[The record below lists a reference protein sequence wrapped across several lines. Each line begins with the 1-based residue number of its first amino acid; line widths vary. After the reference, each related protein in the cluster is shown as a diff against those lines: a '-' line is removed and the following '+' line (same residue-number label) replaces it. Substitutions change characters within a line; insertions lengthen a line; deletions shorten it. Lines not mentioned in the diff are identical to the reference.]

1 MLSNSH
7 MTSYSY
13 KYVLSEEKARLLRDL
28 MVYQISIYDSEIA
41 AGGTAPFIARR
52 AEALRFLRKINPLY
66 VIGTDSTAVM
76 MWDIIKLCNPV
87 PDEIR
92 EKFKRTTLQFGA
104 EDGLIGILSM
114 YSNELIIELKSAIS
128 DQDTD
133 DEEDDSDDDDEYDL
147 IELLRP
153 HDDL

>member
-1 MLSNSH
+1 

-28 MVYQISIYDSEIA
+28 VVYQISIYDSEIA

-114 YSNELIIELKSAIS
+114 YSNELITELKSVIS
-128 DQDTD
+128 DQDS
-133 DEEDDSDDDDEYDL
+133 DEEDNSDDDEYDL

>member
-28 MVYQISIYDSEIA
+28 VVYQISIYDSEIA

-66 VIGTDSTAVM
+66 VIGTDSTAIM

-114 YSNELIIELKSAIS
+114 YSNELITELKSVIS
-128 DQDTD
+128 DQDS
-133 DEEDDSDDDDEYDL
+133 DEEDNSDDDEYDL

>member
-1 MLSNSH
+1 

-28 MVYQISIYDSEIA
+28 VVYQISIYDSEIA

-76 MWDIIKLCNPV
+76 MWDIMKLCNPI

-114 YSNELIIELKSAIS
+114 YSNELITELKSVIS
-128 DQDTD
+128 DQDS
-133 DEEDDSDDDDEYDL
+133 DEEDNSDDDEYDL

>member
-1 MLSNSH
+1 

-13 KYVLSEEKARLLRDL
+13 RYVLSEEMARLLRDL
-28 MVYQISIYDSEIA
+28 VIYQISLYDSEIA
-41 AGGTAPFIARR
+41 AGGTAPSIARR

-87 PDEIR
+87 PDDIR

-104 EDGLIGILSM
+104 MDGLIGILCM
-114 YSNELIIELKSAIS
+114 YSNELITELKSAIS

-133 DEEDDSDDDDEYDL
+133 DEDDSDDNEYDL
-147 IELLRP
+147 IELLRL

>member
-28 MVYQISIYDSEIA
+28 VVYQISIYDSEIA

-52 AEALRFLRKINPLY
+52 AEALRFMRKINPLY

-92 EKFKRTTLQFGA
+92 EKFKRTTLQFGT

-114 YSNELIIELKSAIS
+114 YSNELITELKSVIS
-128 DQDTD
+128 DQDS
-133 DEEDDSDDDDEYDL
+133 DEEDNSDDDEYDL

>member
-1 MLSNSH
+1 

-28 MVYQISIYDSEIA
+28 VVYQISIYDSEIA

-52 AEALRFLRKINPLY
+52 AEALRFLRRINPLY
-66 VIGTDSTAVM
+66 VIGTDRTAVM
-76 MWDIIKLCNPV
+76 MWDIMKLCNPV

-92 EKFKRTTLQFGA
+92 EKFKRTTLQLGA
-104 EDGLIGILSM
+104 EDGLIGILCM
-114 YSNELIIELKSAIS
+114 YSNDLITELKSTIS
-128 DQDTD
+128 DQDND
-133 DEEDDSDDDDEYDL
+133 DDSDDDEYDL

>member
-1 MLSNSH
+1 

-13 KYVLSEEKARLLRDL
+13 RYVLSEEMARLLRDL
-28 MVYQISIYDSEIA
+28 VIYQISLYDSEIA
-41 AGGTAPFIARR
+41 AGGTAPSIARR

-87 PDEIR
+87 PDDIR

-104 EDGLIGILSM
+104 EDGLIGILCM
-114 YSNELIIELKSAIS
+114 YSNELITELKSAIS

-133 DEEDDSDDDDEYDL
+133 DEDDSDDNEYDL
-147 IELLRP
+147 IELLRL

>member
-1 MLSNSH
+1 

-13 KYVLSEEKARLLRDL
+13 NYVLSEEKARLLRDL
-28 MVYQISIYDSEIA
+28 VVYQISIYDSEIA

-114 YSNELIIELKSAIS
+114 YSNELITELKSVIS
-128 DQDTD
+128 DQDS
-133 DEEDDSDDDDEYDL
+133 DEEDNSDDDEYDL

>member
-1 MLSNSH
+1 

-13 KYVLSEEKARLLRDL
+13 KYKLSEEKARLLKDL
-28 MVYQISIYDSEIA
+28 VVYQISIYDSEIA

-114 YSNELIIELKSAIS
+114 YSNELITELKSVIS
-128 DQDTD
+128 DQDS
-133 DEEDDSDDDDEYDL
+133 DEEDNSDDDEYDL

>member
-1 MLSNSH
+1 

-13 KYVLSEEKARLLRDL
+13 KYKLSEEKARLLRDL
-28 MVYQISIYDSEIA
+28 VVYQISNYDSEIA

-52 AEALRFLRKINPLY
+52 AEALRFLRKINPQY

-104 EDGLIGILSM
+104 EDGLIGILCM
-114 YSNELIIELKSAIS
+114 YSNDLITELKSTIS
-128 DQDTD
+128 DQDSD
-133 DEEDDSDDDDEYDL
+133 DEDDSDDDEYDL

>member
-1 MLSNSH
+1 

-28 MVYQISIYDSEIA
+28 VVYQISIYDSEIA

-66 VIGTDSTAVM
+66 VIGTDSTAIM

-114 YSNELIIELKSAIS
+114 YSNELITELKSVIS
-128 DQDTD
+128 DQDS
-133 DEEDDSDDDDEYDL
+133 DEEDNSDDDEYDL

>member
-1 MLSNSH
+1 

-28 MVYQISIYDSEIA
+28 VVYQISIYDSEIA

-52 AEALRFLRKINPLY
+52 AEALRFLPRINPIQ

-76 MWDIIKLCNPV
+76 MWDVIKLCEPV
-87 PDEIR
+87 SEEIR

-104 EDGLIGILSM
+104 EAGLIGILCM
-114 YSNELIIELKSAIS
+114 YSNELITELKATIA
-128 DQDTD
+128 DHDK
-133 DEEDDSDDDDEYDL
+133 DDDDESDL
-147 IELLRP
+147 MELLGEC
-153 HDDL
+153 DNL

>member
-28 MVYQISIYDSEIA
+28 VVYQISIYDSEIA

-52 AEALRFLRKINPLY
+52 AEALRFLRRINPLY

-114 YSNELIIELKSAIS
+114 YSNELITELKSVIS
-128 DQDTD
+128 DQDS
-133 DEEDDSDDDDEYDL
+133 DEEDNSDDDEYDL

>member
-1 MLSNSH
+1 

-13 KYVLSEEKARLLRDL
+13 KYKLSEEKARLLRDL

-114 YSNELIIELKSAIS
+114 YSNELITELKSVIS
-128 DQDTD
+128 DQDS
-133 DEEDDSDDDDEYDL
+133 DEEDNSDDDEYDL

>member
-1 MLSNSH
+1 

-28 MVYQISIYDSEIA
+28 VVYQISIYDSEIA

-104 EDGLIGILSM
+104 EDGLIGILCM
-114 YSNELIIELKSAIS
+114 YSNELITELKSVIS
-128 DQDTD
+128 DQDS
-133 DEEDDSDDDDEYDL
+133 DEEDNSDDDEYDL

>member
-1 MLSNSH
+1 

-28 MVYQISIYDSEIA
+28 VVYQISIYDSEIA

-114 YSNELIIELKSAIS
+114 YSNELITELKSVIS
-128 DQDTD
+128 DQDS
-133 DEEDDSDDDDEYDL
+133 DEEDNSDDDEYDH

>member
-1 MLSNSH
+1 M
-7 MTSYSY
+7 
-13 KYVLSEEKARLLRDL
+13 RDL
-28 MVYQISIYDSEIA
+28 VVYQISIYDSEIA

-114 YSNELIIELKSAIS
+114 YSNELITELKSVIS
-128 DQDTD
+128 DQDS
-133 DEEDDSDDDDEYDL
+133 DEEDNSDDDEYDL

>member
-1 MLSNSH
+1 

-13 KYVLSEEKARLLRDL
+13 KYKLSEEKARLLRDL

-66 VIGTDSTAVM
+66 VIGTDSTAIM

-114 YSNELIIELKSAIS
+114 YSNELITELKSVIS
-128 DQDTD
+128 DQDS
-133 DEEDDSDDDDEYDL
+133 DEEDNSDDDEYDL

>member
-1 MLSNSH
+1 

-13 KYVLSEEKARLLRDL
+13 KYVLSEEKARLLRNL

-52 AEALRFLRKINPLY
+52 AEALRFLRRINPLY
-66 VIGTDSTAVM
+66 VIGTDRTAVM
-76 MWDIIKLCNPV
+76 MWDIMKLCNPV

-104 EDGLIGILSM
+104 EDGLIGILCM

>member
-1 MLSNSH
+1 

-28 MVYQISIYDSEIA
+28 LVYQISLYDSEIA
-41 AGGTAPFIARR
+41 ACGTAPFIARR
-52 AEALRFLRKINPLY
+52 AEALSFLRKINPPY

-76 MWDIIKLCNPV
+76 MWDIIKMCKPV

-104 EDGLIGILSM
+104 DDGLIGILCM
-114 YSNELIIELKSAIS
+114 YSNELITELKTSIS
-128 DQDTD
+128 NKDKD
-133 DEEDDSDDDDEYDL
+133 DDDSDDDDSDDDESGL
-147 IELLRP
+147 IELLKQY
-153 HDDL
+153 DNL

>member
-1 MLSNSH
+1 
-7 MTSYSY
+7 
-13 KYVLSEEKARLLRDL
+13 
-28 MVYQISIYDSEIA
+28 
-41 AGGTAPFIARR
+41 
-52 AEALRFLRKINPLY
+52 
-66 VIGTDSTAVM
+66 
-76 MWDIIKLCNPV
+76 MWDIMKLCNPV

-114 YSNELIIELKSAIS
+114 YSNELITELKSAIS

-133 DEEDDSDDDDEYDL
+133 DEDDSDDNEYDL
-147 IELLRP
+147 IELLRL

>member
-28 MVYQISIYDSEIA
+28 VVYQISIYDSEIA

-52 AEALRFLRKINPLY
+52 AEALRFLPRINPIQ

-76 MWDIIKLCNPV
+76 MWDVIKLCEPV
-87 PDEIR
+87 SEEIR

-104 EDGLIGILSM
+104 EGGLIGILCM
-114 YSNELIIELKSAIS
+114 YSNELITELKATIA
-128 DQDTD
+128 DHDK
-133 DEEDDSDDDDEYDL
+133 DDDDESDL
-147 IELLRP
+147 MELLGEC
-153 HDDL
+153 DNL

>member
-1 MLSNSH
+1 

-28 MVYQISIYDSEIA
+28 VVYQISIYDSEIA

-52 AEALRFLRKINPLY
+52 AEALRFLRRINPLY

-114 YSNELIIELKSAIS
+114 YSNELITELKSVIS
-128 DQDTD
+128 DQDS
-133 DEEDDSDDDDEYDL
+133 DEEDNSDDDEYDL

>member
-28 MVYQISIYDSEIA
+28 VVYQISIYDSEIA

-114 YSNELIIELKSAIS
+114 YSNELITELKSVIS
-128 DQDTD
+128 DQDS
-133 DEEDDSDDDDEYDL
+133 DEEDNSDDDEYDL

>member
-1 MLSNSH
+1 

-13 KYVLSEEKARLLRDL
+13 RYVLSEEMARLLRDL
-28 MVYQISIYDSEIA
+28 VIYQISLYDSEIA
-41 AGGTAPFIARR
+41 AGGTAPSIARR

-76 MWDIIKLCNPV
+76 MGDVIKLCEPV
-87 PDEIR
+87 SEEIR

-104 EDGLIGILSM
+104 MDGLIGILCM
-114 YSNELIIELKSAIS
+114 YSNELITELKSAIS

-133 DEEDDSDDDDEYDL
+133 DEDDSDDNEYDL
-147 IELLRP
+147 IELLRL

>member
-28 MVYQISIYDSEIA
+28 VVYQISIYDSEIA

-52 AEALRFLRKINPLY
+52 AEALRFLRRINPLY
-66 VIGTDSTAVM
+66 VIGTDRTAVM
-76 MWDIIKLCNPV
+76 MWDIMKLCNPV

-104 EDGLIGILSM
+104 EDGLIGILCM

>member
-1 MLSNSH
+1 

-13 KYVLSEEKARLLRDL
+13 KYVLSEEKARLLRYL
-28 MVYQISIYDSEIA
+28 VVYQISIYDSEIA

-114 YSNELIIELKSAIS
+114 YSNELITELKSVIS
-128 DQDTD
+128 DQDS
-133 DEEDDSDDDDEYDL
+133 DEEDNSDDDEYDL

-153 HDDL
+153 YDDI